1 MCSERRDKLSISSE
15 REEGGRSCTDVSRWR
30 QWSPHHHLHLH
41 HNIQHT
47 RCTNQRHG
55 HSSSTTTIYQVFRL
69 FAATTTN
76 TSRNISPSLERRQ
89 RQHSGSDSAV
99 FSLCLSPL
107 WRQRKI
113 KLTLNNWWSWL
124 STQHHT
130 QRRLLIFQE
139 FENFSQFSLINL
151 KTRYH
156 FVILNIERIFMK
168 ILAHVWLVEYT
179 FQNWSQIQLFSTRGD
194 FIERVDIF
202 FYFHKIFFFQ
212 FKRLLNKELSHFS
225 ESKSGNQISEYI
237 CNTFLGEYLYLVS
250 ED

>member
-1 MCSERRDKLSISSE
+1 MLSWEVLFNFHISSVRKASWLEAARGLPGAWCVLCENAMCSERRDKLSISSE

-168 ILAHVWLVEYT
+168 ILAHVWLVE
-179 FQNWSQIQLFSTRGD
+179 I
-194 FIERVDIF
+194 
-202 FYFHKIFFFQ
+202 
-212 FKRLLNKELSHFS
+212 HFS
-225 ESKSGNQISEYI
+225 KLVTNS
-237 CNTFLGEYLYLVS
+237 TTYLVAGGML
-250 ED
+250 